1 MFSFFLSAPIY
12 AAERRDVESS
22 AWSAAKTGRF
32 SSSVNMLNTVDKWN
46 ASRSNYSAVHKLK
59 LWTVS
64 FLPVCSTC
72 EQIYRTHIIH
82 VLTLS
87 LRLGFHSIFHFR
99 SMAYG
104 TEYGLVIV
112 DIVQKICL
120 LNIASP
126 DLYGAQDPY
135 ARTPRSP
142 KRTDTT
148 TSRDEQARS
157 PSIDQV
163 CTTC

>member
-1 MFSFFLSAPIY
+1 
-12 AAERRDVESS
+12 
-22 AWSAAKTGRF
+22 
-32 SSSVNMLNTVDKWN
+32 
-46 ASRSNYSAVHKLK
+46 
-59 LWTVS
+59 
-64 FLPVCSTC
+64 
-72 EQIYRTHIIH
+72 
-82 VLTLS
+82 
-87 LRLGFHSIFHFR
+87 
-99 SMAYG
+99 MAYG

-142 KRTDTT
+142 KRTEAGA
-148 TSRDEQARS
+148 SRDEQARS

-163 CTTC
+163 CRNLFELVLTNTFILLPSL